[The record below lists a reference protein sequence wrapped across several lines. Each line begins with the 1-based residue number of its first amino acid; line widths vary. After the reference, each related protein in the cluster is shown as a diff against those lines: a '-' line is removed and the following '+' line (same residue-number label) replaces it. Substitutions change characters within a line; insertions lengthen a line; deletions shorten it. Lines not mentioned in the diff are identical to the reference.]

1 VYTRLM
7 KRLAP
12 TPETDSHD
20 AEPLL
25 AAAGRYLGADEM
37 ETLRHACAFAAEA
50 HAGQQRASG
59 DPYIAHPLAVALTL
73 AELRL
78 DTAALVAAVLH
89 DVPEDTG
96 VPLAT
101 VEREFGAE
109 VAHLVDGVTKLGKMQ
124 WLPEDAD
131 GDGQVRRG
139 EESAWAESLRKMFL
153 AMAEDIRVV
162 LIKLADRLHNMR
174 TLQYLPPH
182 KQRRIAQETMDIY
195 APLAN
200 RLGIWQIKWQLED
213 LAFRYLEPEHYKEIA
228 QSLDLG
234 RRAVRE
240 EYIEQVIRILREEL
254 ERNGIQAEISGRPK
268 HIYSI
273 YGKMQRRGA
282 DIDQIYDLLA
292 VRVLVHEVQ
301 ECYHVLGVVHSLWHP
316 LPGQFDDYIASPKE
330 SLYQS
335 LHTTVLGPDA
345 RPLEI
350 QIRTYEMHHVAEYGV
365 AAHWRYKEGGRRDDK
380 FDAKVAWLRQLMDWQ
395 KDVVGG
401 AQEFVD
407 SLKTDLFQDQ
417 VYVFT
422 PRGEIKELPTGATP
436 LDFAYRIHTEVGHRC
451 VGAKVNGRLVPLNAP
466 LHNGDLVEI
475 ITAKTTRGPSRD
487 WLNPALGYLKT
498 AHAREKV
505 RQWFRR
511 QQREESIAR
520 GRELVEKELRR
531 LGLEQAIKLEELA
544 RTFRYERVEDFLAAV
559 GYADINPQQI
569 ASKLSSELAAPPAPP
584 PLVAPAAPDSPVR
597 GLRVKGVSDLLTRL
611 ARCCN
616 PVPGD
621 AVVGFITRGRGVTVH
636 RTDCPSVLRE
646 DEPERLVD
654 VDWGRVQQQVFPVA
668 IRIEAWDRE
677 GLLRDISAI
686 VADEKV
692 NITALNVATHK
703 DGTATAHATMEVD
716 SLARLSRVMTRL
728 EAIRDV
734 RRVARDQL
742 PAPR

>member
-1 VYTRLM
+1 M

-12 TPETDSHD
+12 TPETDAHD
-20 AEPLL
+20 PGPLL
-25 AAAGRYLGADEM
+25 AEAGQYLSADELA
-37 ETLRHACAFAAEA
+37 TLRRACAFAAAA
-50 HAGQQRASG
+50 HEGQQRASG

-78 DTAALVAAVLH
+78 DAAALVAAVLH

-96 VPLAT
+96 VPLEAI
-101 VEREFGAE
+101 EREFGAE
-109 VAHLVDGVTKLGKMQ
+109 VARLVDGVTKLGKMQ
-124 WLPEDAD
+124 WRPGD
-131 GDGQVRRG
+131 GDGHVSRS

-174 TLQYLPPH
+174 TLQYLPPD

-213 LAFRYLEPEHYKEIA
+213 LAFRYLEPERYREIA
-228 QSLDLG
+228 RRLDLG

-240 EYIEQVIRILREEL
+240 EYIERVIRILQAEL
-254 ERNGIQAEISGRPK
+254 ERHGIKAEISGRPK

-273 YGKMQRRGA
+273 YRKMQRRGV
-282 DIDQIYDLLA
+282 DLDQIYDLLA
-292 VRVLVHEVQ
+292 VRVLVREVQ
-301 ECYHVLGVVHSLWHP
+301 ECYHVLGIVHALWHP

-335 LHTTVLGPDA
+335 LHTTVVGPEG
-345 RPLEI
+345 RPLEV

-365 AAHWRYKEGGRRDDK
+365 AAHWRYKEGGKRDEK
-380 FDAKVAWLRQLMDWQ
+380 FDAKVAWLRQLMDWH
-395 KDVVGG
+395 KDVLGS

-422 PRGEIKELPTGATP
+422 PRGEIKELPAGATP

-451 VGAKVNGRLVPLNAP
+451 VGAKVNGRLVPLNTT
-466 LHNGDLVEI
+466 LRNGDVVEI
-475 ITAKTTRGPSRD
+475 ITAKSTRGPSRD

-505 RQWFRR
+505 RQWFRK

-520 GRELVEKELRR
+520 GRELVEKELHR
-531 LGLEQAIKLEELA
+531 LGLENVVKLEELA
-544 RTFRYERVEDFLAAV
+544 RSFRYERVEDFLAAV

-569 ASKLSSELAAPPAPP
+569 ATKLSNELAPPPPPPPAPP
-584 PLVAPAAPDSPVR
+584 AAPGDNAVR
-597 GLRVKGVSDLLTRL
+597 GLRVRGVGDLLTRL
-611 ARCCN
+611 AHCCN

-621 AVVGFITRGRGVTVH
+621 PVVGYITRGRGVTVH
-636 RTDCPSVLRE
+636 RADCPSVLRE
-646 DEPERLVD
+646 DEPERLVE
-654 VDWGRVQQQVFPVA
+654 VDWGHVRQQVFPVA

-686 VADEKV
+686 VADE
-692 NITALNVATHK
+692 NINIAALNVETHK
-703 DGTATAHATMEVD
+703 DGTAIAHATLDVD

-728 EAIRDV
+728 EAVRDV
-734 RRVARDQL
+734 RRVAREQL

>member
-1 VYTRLM
+1 M

-12 TPETDSHD
+12 TPETDSRSP
-20 AEPLL
+20 APLL
-25 AAAGRYLGADEM
+25 AEAAQYLNADELA
-37 ETLRHACAFAAEA
+37 TLRRACDFATDA
-50 HAGQQRASG
+50 HAGQKRASG
-59 DPYIAHPLAVALTL
+59 DDYILHPLAVALTL

-78 DTAALVAAVLH
+78 DCAALVAAVLH
-89 DVPEDTG
+89 DVAEDTG
-96 VPLAT
+96 VSIAE
-101 VEREFGAE
+101 VEKEFGPE
-109 VAHLVDGVTKLGKMQ
+109 VARLVDGVTKLGKMN

-131 GDGQVRRG
+131 GDGVATRRG

-174 TLQYLPPH
+174 TLQFLPPH

-213 LAFRYLEPEHYKEIA
+213 LAFRYLEPEHYRQIA
-228 QSLDLG
+228 RSLELG
-234 RRAVRE
+234 RRAERE
-240 EYIEQVIRILREEL
+240 EYIERVVGLLRVEL
-254 ERNGIQAEISGRPK
+254 ESNGVKAEIAGRPK

-273 YGKMQRRGA
+273 YNKMQRRGA

-301 ECYHVLGVVHSLWHP
+301 ECYAALGVVHSVWHP

-330 SLYQS
+330 SFYQS
-335 LHTTVLGPDA
+335 LQTTVRGPDG
-345 RPLEI
+345 RPLES
-350 QIRTYEMHHVAEYGV
+350 QIRTYDMHHVAEYGV
-365 AAHWRYKEGGRRDDK
+365 AAHWRYKEGGRRDEK

-395 KDVVGG
+395 KDVVG

-422 PRGEIKELPTGATP
+422 PRGEIKELPAGATA

-451 VGAKVNGRLVPLNAP
+451 VGAKVNGRLVPLNST
-466 LHNGDLVEI
+466 LHNGDAVEI
-475 ITAKTTRGPSRD
+475 VTAKHTRGPSRD

-498 AHAREKV
+498 ANAREKI
-505 RQWFRR
+505 RQWFRK

-520 GRELVEKELRR
+520 GRELVEKELQR
-531 LGLEQAIKLEELA
+531 LGVAQAMGLDELA
-544 RTFRYERVEDFLAAV
+544 HMFRYERVDDFLAAV
-559 GYADINPQQI
+559 GYADLNTQQI
-569 ASKLSSELAAPPAPP
+569 ATKLSTALAPAPAPP
-584 PLVAPAAPDSPVR
+584 PIHAPANDRPPR
-597 GLRVKGVSDLLTRL
+597 GLRVKGVSDLRTHL

-621 AVVGFITRGRGVTVH
+621 AVTGFITRGRGVTVH
-636 RTDCPSVLRE
+636 RTDCPSILRAE
-646 DEPERLVD
+646 ERERIVE
-654 VDWGRVQQQVFPVA
+654 VDWGEMQQQVFPVA

-677 GLLRDISAI
+677 GLLADISSV

-703 DGTATAHATMEVD
+703 NGTATAHAN
-716 SLARLSRVMTRL
+716 
-728 EAIRDV
+728 
-734 RRVARDQL
+734 
-742 PAPR
+742 

>member
-1 VYTRLM
+1 MYTYPM

-12 TPETDSHD
+12 TPETDSPTP
-20 AEPLL
+20 ERLL
-25 AAAGRYLGADEM
+25 AQAASYLWEAEVD
-37 ETLRHACAFAAEA
+37 TLRRACTFAAEA
-50 HAGQQRASG
+50 HGEQKRASG

-73 AELRL
+73 AEMRL
-78 DTAALVAAVLH
+78 DASALVAAVLH

-96 VPLAT
+96 VPLED

-109 VAHLVDGVTKLGKMQ
+109 VAHLVDGVTKLGKMH

-131 GDGQVRRG
+131 GDGHGRRG

-182 KQRRIAQETMDIY
+182 NQHRIAQETMDIY

-213 LAFRYLEPEHYKEIA
+213 LAFRYLEPEHYKTIA
-228 QSLDLG
+228 RGLDG
-234 RRAVRE
+234 
-240 EYIEQVIRILREEL
+240 
-254 ERNGIQAEISGRPK
+254 
-268 HIYSI
+268 
-273 YGKMQRRGA
+273 
-282 DIDQIYDLLA
+282 
-292 VRVLVHEVQ
+292 
-301 ECYHVLGVVHSLWHP
+301 
-316 LPGQFDDYIASPKE
+316 
-330 SLYQS
+330 
-335 LHTTVLGPDA
+335 

-395 KDVVGG
+395 KDVVGS
-401 AQEFVD
+401 QEFVD

-451 VGAKVNGRLVPLNAP
+451 VGAKVNGRLVPLSAT
-466 LHNGDLVEI
+466 LHNGDSVEI
-475 ITAKTTRGPSRD
+475 VTAKTTRGPSRD

-498 AHAREKV
+498 ASAREKV

-511 QQREESIAR
+511 QQREESITR
-520 GRELVEKELRR
+520 GRELVEKELQR
-531 LGLEQAIKLEELA
+531 LGVSQAMGLDELA
-544 RTFRYERVEDFLAAV
+544 RMFRYDRVDDFLAAV
-559 GYADINPQQI
+559 GYADLNTQQI
-569 ASKLSSELAAPPAPP
+569 ATKLSTALAP
-584 PLVAPAAPDSPVR
+584 APAAPPQHAPVSDRPPR

-611 ARCCN
+611 ARCCS

-621 AVVGFITRGRGVTVH
+621 DVVGFI
-636 RTDCPSVLRE
+636 
-646 DEPERLVD
+646 
-654 VDWGRVQQQVFPVA
+654 
-668 IRIEAWDRE
+668 
-677 GLLRDISAI
+677 
-686 VADEKV
+686 
-692 NITALNVATHK
+692 
-703 DGTATAHATMEVD
+703 
-716 SLARLSRVMTRL
+716 
-728 EAIRDV
+728 
-734 RRVARDQL
+734 
-742 PAPR
+742 